1 MNVSYLSRLRD
12 AIADGRKNADPPLE
26 HNCLVVVRVQ
36 CMPILDKNDRIST
49 NEIESILTHRGWN
62 AFGVMTPPDFVYLG
76 RNNELHFLFQELPE
90 SQTLHVLISITSS
103 ICTYFLKNKKI
114 DCCVCTGSK
123 LTNIAEVFA
132 YFVLEEDSYCRKEAK
147 TILETEAEHLS
158 IAELRELFTAKG
170 KGEWKL
176 PPAGIFYRLTKA
188 EQRPLRGWKTTKLPN
203 MVRLQKHIS
212 FNKFEEHL
220 EMIFGP

>member
-26 HNCLVVVRVQ
+26 NNCLVVIRVQ
-36 CMPILDKNDRIST
+36 CAPILDKNDRIST

-114 DCCVCTGSK
+114 DC
-123 LTNIAEVFA
+123 
-132 YFVLEEDSYCRKEAK
+132 
-147 TILETEAEHLS
+147 
-158 IAELRELFTAKG
+158 
-170 KGEWKL
+170 
-176 PPAGIFYRLTKA
+176 
-188 EQRPLRGWKTTKLPN
+188 
-203 MVRLQKHIS
+203 
-212 FNKFEEHL
+212 
-220 EMIFGP
+220 